1 LAGVG
6 KESSIPMRPFI
17 QNDMKRLFALLTTAL
32 FAVTQPS
39 TSHGEEAPPAKS
51 AENLIEACAKGDIV
65 AVKKLLGQ
73 GLDPKMIDGN
83 NQTLLFFVKDA
94 ATAEILLQ
102 AGVDPNHENKFGFV
116 ALHNARNAG
125 VVATL
130 IKGGAKTSGTKRPL
144 LGNMVRMNSP
154 EALEIYF
161 ASIPPPDQAILQ
173 QALIAAAHMNRE
185 KSTEFL
191 IKHGAKANEPGE
203 WSGPKDTMLPLQVCC
218 VFGSP
223 KTAKVL
229 LANGADPNAGEFPG
243 AMLRT
248 AIFNKHKEMVEI
260 LMAAGAKGTSELSI
274 AIALGEKQRIEELL
288 KTAPEFSKDP
298 EFWEGVFSAAAERG
312 DLETVKT
319 AFNKGVPTVYK
330 RGKIPNNAFTSAAS
344 EGQHEVLGYLL
355 GQRGPES
362 DPNELTN
369 ALWEAVWN
377 SHPYAEQRPAED
389 FEKCVTLLVG
399 AGAPVKNKNDD
410 GFSHMTAAVF
420 TRNPGGNSRVI
431 EMLAAA
437 GADPNPELSDG
448 KHLVEVIS
456 QSCKDKGCSVPNE
469 QVIAAI
475 EKAVGVAIDRAK

>member
-1 LAGVG
+1 
-6 KESSIPMRPFI
+6 
-17 QNDMKRLFALLTTAL
+17 MKRFFAFLATAL

-39 TSHGEEAPPAKS
+39 TSRGEEAPQAKN

-65 AVKKLLGQ
+65 AVKKLLEQ

-94 ATAEILLQ
+94 ATAEILLK
-102 AGVDPNHENKFGFV
+102 AGVDPNHADKFGFV

-125 VVATL
+125 VVAAL
-130 IKGGAKTSGTKRPL
+130 IKGGAKTSGTKLSL
-144 LGNMVRMNSP
+144 LGSMVRMNSP

-161 ASIPPPDQAILQ
+161 ASIPPPDQATLQ
-173 QALIAAAHMNRE
+173 QALIAAAHMDRE
-185 KSTEFL
+185 KSAEFL
-191 IKHGAKANEPGE
+191 IKHGAKANEPAE
-203 WSGPKDTMLPLQVCC
+203 WTGPKDTMLPLQFCC

-274 AIALGEKQRIEELL
+274 AIALGDKPRIEELL
-288 KTAPEFSKDP
+288 KAAPEFSKDP

-312 DLETVKT
+312 DLETVKR
-319 AFNKGVPTVYK
+319 ALNKRVPTVYK

-344 EGQHEVLGYLL
+344 EGQHEVLAYLL
-355 GQRGPES
+355 RQRGPES

-377 SHPYAEQRPAED
+377 SHPYAEQRPAGD
-389 FEKCVTLLVG
+389 FEKCVTLLIG

-437 GADPNPELSDG
+437 GADANPEISDG
-448 KHLVEVIS
+448 KHLVEAITK
-456 QSCKDKGCSVPNE
+456 SCKDKGCSIPNE
-469 QVIAAI
+469 EVVGAI
-475 EKAVGVAIDRAK
+475 EKAVGVAIDRSR

>member
-1 LAGVG
+1 
-6 KESSIPMRPFI
+6 MR
-17 QNDMKRLFALLTTAL
+17 LLSALLATA
-32 FAVTQPS
+32 FIAEIQPS
-39 TSHGEEAPPAKS
+39 TGHGEETAPAKS
-51 AENLIEACAKGDIV
+51 AETLIEACGKGDIV
-65 AVKKLLGQ
+65 SVKKLLAQ
-73 GLDPKMIDGN
+73 DFDPKMIDGN
-83 NQTLLFFVKDA
+83 NQTPLFFVKDG
-94 ATAEILLQ
+94 ATAEIFMK

-125 VVATL
+125 VVAAL
-130 IKGGAKTSGTKRPL
+130 IKGGAKTSGTKLPL

-154 EALEIYF
+154 EALELYF
-161 ASIPPPDQAILQ
+161 ASIPPPDQATLQ
-173 QALIAAAHMNRE
+173 QGLLAAAHMERE
-185 KSTEFL
+185 KSAEFL
-191 IKHGAKANEPGE
+191 IKHGGKANEPVE

-229 LANGADPNAGEFPG
+229 LANGADPNAGEFTG

-248 AIFNKHKEMVEI
+248 AINNKHKEMVEI

-355 GQRGPES
+355 SQRGPES

-377 SHPYAEQRPAED
+377 SHPYSEQRPAGD
-389 FEKCVTLLVG
+389 FEKCVALLIG
-399 AGAPVKNKNDD
+399 AGAPVKNQNDE

-420 TRNPGGNSRVI
+420 TRCPGGNSRVI

-437 GADPNPELSDG
+437 GADPNPEQSDG
-448 KHLVEVIS
+448 KHLVELIS
-456 QSCKDKGCSVPNE
+456 QSCKDKGCSVPDE
-469 QVIAAI
+469 QVIAAL
-475 EKAVGVAIDRAK
+475 EKVAGVPIDRAK